1 MRKIIVTVLFFLLWG
16 TASLSQEQE
25 DISLAELNAQL
36 DNPLSRFWSMIFQEN
51 ISFNTGDLI
60 EGTAVSNVFNFQP
73 SLPVPVGKSK
83 MLLVRPVFPLIT
95 SPTFDQNGEQTGS
108 ETGFGD
114 MQVFSLYGPDKK
126 GGLIWG

>member
-1 MRKIIVTVLFFLLWG
+1 VRKIIVAVLLLLLWG
-16 TASLSQEQE
+16 TAGFSQEEEETSLS
-25 DISLAELNAQL
+25 ELNAQL

-51 ISFNTGDLI
+51 INFNTGDLI

-73 SLPVPVGKSK
+73 SLPVPVGKAK

-95 SPTFDQNGEQTGS
+95 SPTFDQNGEQRGA

-114 MQVFSLYGPDKK
+114 M
-126 GGLIWG
+126 